1 MRHPDEL
8 TGEFRLRGLKVTPQ
22 RTSVFRI
29 LHGDHTHPTAES
41 VHRAVAR
48 DMPSV
53 SLRTVYQTLNDLA
66 AMGEIRAL
74 DVGTGSTRFD
84 PNIETAHDHAVCQVC
99 GAVRDIRVPSTPV
112 ASAAL
117 PEGFEASATEVIVRG
132 RCAACAAVDDRAA
145 GVDAAVDVDAAAGPS
160 PVAPTSA

>member
-8 TGEFRLRGLKVTPQ
+8 TGEFRRRGLKVTPQ
-22 RTSVFRI
+22 RTAVFRV

-41 VHRAVAR
+41 VHRAVVA

-66 AMGEIRAL
+66 AMGEIRDL

-84 PNIETAHDHAVCQVC
+84 PNVETAHDHAVCEVC
-99 GAVRDIRVPSTPV
+99 GAVRDIAPTPV
-112 ASAAL
+112 ASVALPPDAL
-117 PEGFEASATEVIVRG
+117 PEGFQAHSTEVIVRG
-132 RCAACAAVDDRAA
+132 RCVACVAADD
-145 GVDAAVDVDAAAGPS
+145 DVASGGTVAEPS
-160 PVAPTSA
+160 PVAPTTA